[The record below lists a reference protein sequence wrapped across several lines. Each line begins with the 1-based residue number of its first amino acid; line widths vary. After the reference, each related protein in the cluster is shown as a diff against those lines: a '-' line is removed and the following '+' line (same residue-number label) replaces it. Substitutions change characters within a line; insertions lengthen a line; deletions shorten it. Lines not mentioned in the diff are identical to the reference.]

1 MHTKEL
7 SVSCLYS
14 GDPRYQGSIANHPDF
29 IYMASTI
36 GELRQNRENVNAL
49 NEGIRS
55 IKNILSRMFGGVE
68 FEMTI
73 VNNDFNANFFVCN
86 VFPPRDVCMRINNL
100 IIQEDKNQISV
111 IRKVWDGIGIWH
123 IDIDS
128 RVLFDRSMTAFT
140 NSEIAA
146 LIIYNIERITMSYV
160 VPNEVNYI
168 VNMAFY
174 NRSYTVNKLARS
186 RMCSKLFVL
195 PFFNAC
201 MFKTYPVHTTQFIE
215 GTCFEDSSMFEIYSS
230 AVTRII
236 TTVGNET
243 IDRDSNA
250 LRADIRSTCDWIFAC
265 IVDLKYSYR
274 LLKETLGRVVLSQSS
289 YYVKNVIV
297 DILTTFG
304 VYDRED
310 IVSLESANNPTRGRQ
325 LQQNPEALQFAVDSR
340 EQNGRRELLKE
351 FARIEES
358 FMDLFDSIGA
368 MKKVSQKDIDYIRLN
383 AQKIETVDDKLFIMD
398 DVHRQLEIVEASLLL
413 LDSKDPMKIK
423 KVRMSKQALLD
434 AKKQLAEIRD
444 SIVKMPIAERNPRR
458 ILVTYPK
465 GYEG

>member
-1 MHTKEL
+1 
-7 SVSCLYS
+7 
-14 GDPRYQGSIANHPDF
+14 
-29 IYMASTI
+29 
-36 GELRQNRENVNAL
+36 
-49 NEGIRS
+49 
-55 IKNILSRMFGGVE
+55 
-68 FEMTI
+68 
-73 VNNDFNANFFVCN
+73 
-86 VFPPRDVCMRINNL
+86 
-100 IIQEDKNQISV
+100 
-111 IRKVWDGIGIWH
+111 
-123 IDIDS
+123 
-128 RVLFDRSMTAFT
+128 
-140 NSEIAA
+140 
-146 LIIYNIERITMSYV
+146 
-160 VPNEVNYI
+160 
-168 VNMAFY
+168 
-174 NRSYTVNKLARS
+174 
-186 RMCSKLFVL
+186 
-195 PFFNAC
+195 
-201 MFKTYPVHTTQFIE
+201 
-215 GTCFEDSSMFEIYSS
+215 MFEIYSS

-236 TTVGNET
+236 TTVSNET
-243 IDRDSNA
+243 IDRDIDA

-304 VYDRED
+304 VYDRD
-310 IVSLESANNPTRGRQ
+310 DVVSLESTNNPTRGRQ

-398 DVHRQLEIVEASLLL
+398 DVHRQLEIVDASLLL